1 MSMAVGKPRVFV
13 EKSKKCVS
21 KLWKLF
27 PHVFLILSLI
37 GYAVFGAVL
46 FSYIEGSSASTT
58 EREYHAF
65 LGELV
70 REIQNYTGNS
80 SSNFT
85 QEQDLVKHLEN
96 EIPKRFKSIWLQRPD
111 NWTFFGSLFFCCTVF
126 TTVGYGEIY
135 PVTLS
140 GKVACIL
147 YAMLG
152 IPLMLLVITDVGDV
166 LAVLLSRAYRHL
178 HTFIC
183 TLPQSGRWSP
193 SEDKVKPVDGGQ
205 DAIPEGSYT
214 FSHEVVVQEPMDIRH
229 VLQSQQSVKR
239 KSIQL
244 HRNTEIFE
252 RIIARENFSRL
263 SPLVRSL
270 SCPELDRMPPPPKDF
285 AIWDFTGIGDNMDK
299 LDVPLLLLL
308 VVVFSYILFGGLM
321 LPLWEEFGTFD
332 AYYFCF
338 ITLTT
343 IGFGDIVP
351 KHPKYFMLT
360 FFFIIMG
367 MAIMS
372 MAFKLGQSRIVCF
385 YQQCMRCISGGKVE
399 LKDKLGSE

>member
-126 TTVGYGEIY
+126 TTVGPRKRGW
-135 PVTLS
+135 LR
-140 GKVACIL
+140 
-147 YAMLG
+147 
-152 IPLMLLVITDVGDV
+152 
-166 LAVLLSRAYRHL
+166 RAN
-178 HTFIC
+178 
-183 TLPQSGRWSP
+183 
-193 SEDKVKPVDGGQ
+193 V
-205 DAIPEGSYT
+205 SY
-214 FSHEVVVQEPMDIRH
+214 
-229 VLQSQQSVKR
+229 
-239 KSIQL
+239 
-244 HRNTEIFE
+244 
-252 RIIARENFSRL
+252 
-263 SPLVRSL
+263 
-270 SCPELDRMPPPPKDF
+270 
-285 AIWDFTGIGDNMDK
+285 
-299 LDVPLLLLL
+299 
-308 VVVFSYILFGGLM
+308 
-321 LPLWEEFGTFD
+321 
-332 AYYFCF
+332 
-338 ITLTT
+338 
-343 IGFGDIVP
+343 
-351 KHPKYFMLT
+351 
-360 FFFIIMG
+360 
-367 MAIMS
+367 
-372 MAFKLGQSRIVCF
+372 
-385 YQQCMRCISGGKVE
+385 
-399 LKDKLGSE
+399 